1 MTGRD
6 TDRIRKQQEE
16 QQPKE
21 SKTGLTDGD
30 SRKEDAVAGRDGA
43 AMTAAGSGTA
53 DGGVVAGI
61 EAQYASAARHARR
74 TAGRAPQNE
83 DGERDVD
90 RRTPVAQDDSSRS
103 SVREDSRRPSERDVS
118 SRSSVLAGRAAVL
131 QQAPSPVATDA
142 SAPLSEGWQERRS
155 RNELRRV
162 DDLGVPKP
170 DAQQVEYRRVRLE
183 RVLLVGIWNSQETT
197 YARARDSL
205 RELAALATTAGASV
219 LDGFLQQRAVPDP
232 ATYLGSGKAKQLARL
247 VDEEEAD
254 TIIVNTEL
262 PPSQRRALENV
273 TGVHVIDRTAV
284 ILDIFAQHARSREGK
299 AQVELAQLQ
308 YMLPRLRGWGEALS
322 RQAGGQAAG
331 QAGGIGSRGPGETRL
346 EMNRRLI
353 HRRIAKLR
361 HDLAAMQ
368 PTRATKRDS
377 RRRNGV
383 PTVAVVGYTNAGKSS
398 LINALTHSHELV
410 GNALFATLDTAVRG
424 SVTSTG
430 RLFAYTDTVGFVSD
444 LPTQLVEAFK
454 STLEE
459 IADAQAIVHVVD
471 ASTVD
476 PSEQIEAV
484 ERVLTT
490 IDGVSALPRVLVLNK
505 QDLLTDTARSRLER
519 LYPGALFVSARTGE
533 GIDSLRTAV
542 EQALPVPPVHIS
554 TTVPFSQTGLVEQVR
569 TRGILRSLEW
579 TETGA
584 RIGAEVDDALAA
596 RLQAVSV

>member
-1 MTGRD
+1 MAG
-6 TDRIRKQQEE
+6 
-16 QQPKE
+16 
-21 SKTGLTDGD
+21 
-30 SRKEDAVAGRDGA
+30 EDARKADQTDEA
-43 AMTAAGSGTA
+43 EALADIESSYKTA
-53 DGGVVAGI
+53 V
-61 EAQYASAARHARR
+61 RR
-74 TAGRAPQNE
+74 TRRQTRQE
-83 DGERDVD
+83 DTPHERQEAEADH
-90 RRTPVAQDDSSRS
+90 TTG
-103 SVREDSRRPSERDVS
+103 
-118 SRSSVLAGRAAVL
+118 SVLSGRAAVL
-131 QQAPSPVATDA
+131 QKAPSPVAA
-142 SAPLSEGWQERRS
+142 GQHGELSEDWLERRS

-162 DDLGVPKP
+162 DDLGVGKP

-219 LDGFLQQRAVPDP
+219 LDGFLQQRPVPDP

-247 VDEEEAD
+247 VDEEDAD

-262 PPSQRRALENV
+262 PPSQRRALENL

-284 ILDIFAQHARSREGK
+284 ILDIFAQHARSKEGK

-331 QAGGIGSRGPGETRL
+331 QMGGIGSRGPGETRL

-361 HDLAAMQ
+361 RDLAAMQ

-398 LINALTHSHELV
+398 LINALTRSHELV

-424 SVTSTG
+424 SSTSTG

-459 IADAQAIVHVVD
+459 IADAQVILHVVD
-471 ASTVD
+471 ASTID
-476 PSEQIEAV
+476 PAEQIEAV
-484 ERVLTT
+484 ERVLADIPGT
-490 IDGVSALPRVLVLNK
+490 SALPRVLVLNK
-505 QDLLTDTARSRLER
+505 RDLLTDGARARLEQ
-519 LYPGALFVSARTGE
+519 LYPQAVFVSARTGE
-533 GIDSLRTAV
+533 GIDDLRRAV
-542 EQALPVPPVHIS
+542 EKALPVPSVHIS
-554 TTVPFSQTGLVEQVR
+554 ATIPFTQTGLVEQVR
-569 TRGILRSLEW
+569 TRGILRRLDW
-579 TETGA
+579 TDEGA
-584 RIGAEVDDALAA
+584 AIEADVDDALAA
-596 RLQAVSV
+596 RLQSAAEGD

>member
-1 MTGRD
+1 MA
-6 TDRIRKQQEE
+6 
-16 QQPKE
+16 E
-21 SKTGLTDGD
+21 S
-30 SRKEDAVAGRDGA
+30 ED
-43 AMTAAGSGTA
+43 
-53 DGGVVAGI
+53 VVAGI
-61 EAQYASAARHARR
+61 HARYGSALRKSASTRKHAGGKQVR
-74 TAGRAPQNE
+74 TTRGNAR
-83 DGERDVD
+83 V
-90 RRTPVAQDDSSRS
+90 TDDFSHSKIKNRS
-103 SVREDSRRPSERDVS
+103 REDS
-118 SRSSVLAGRAAVL
+118 VLSGQAAVL
-131 QQAPSPVATDA
+131 QKAPSPVGAHAQGQLNET
-142 SAPLSEGWQERRS
+142 WQERRS

-162 DDLGVPKP
+162 EDLGVQKP
-170 DAQQVEYRRVRLE
+170 NAEQVEYRRVRLE

-219 LDGFLQQRAVPDP
+219 LDGFLQQRPAPDP

-331 QAGGIGSRGPGETRL
+331 QLGGIGSRGPGETRI

-361 HDLAAMQ
+361 RDIAAMR
-368 PTRATKRDS
+368 PTRSTKRDS

-383 PTVAVVGYTNAGKSS
+383 PTAAVVGYTNAGKSS
-398 LINALTHSHELV
+398 LINALTRSHELV

-424 SVTSTG
+424 STTSTG
-430 RLFAYTDTVGFVSD
+430 RVFAYTDTVGFVSD

-459 IADAQAIVHVVD
+459 IADAHVIVHVVD

-484 ERVLTT
+484 EQVLSG
-490 IDGVSALPRVLVLNK
+490 IDGVQNIPRVLVLNK
-505 QDLLTDTARSRLER
+505 EDLLTPQAHGRLKR
-519 LYPGALFVSARTGE
+519 LYPTAVFVSARTGA
-533 GIDSLRTAV
+533 GIDDVRKAV
-542 EQALPVPPVHIS
+542 EKALPVPAVHIS
-554 TTVPFSQTGLVEQVR
+554 VTLPFAQTGLVEQVR
-569 TRGILRSLEW
+569 THGILRHLDWTGDGPHLE
-579 TETGA
+579 A
-584 RIGAEVDDALAA
+584 DVDDALAS
-596 RLQAVSV
+596 RLQAASR

>member
-1 MTGRD
+1 MTDPNDHGEQTDDQQSDQRD
-6 TDRIRKQQEE
+6 NRVNDQ
-16 QQPKE
+16 
-21 SKTGLTDGD
+21 
-30 SRKEDAVAGRDGA
+30 
-43 AMTAAGSGTA
+43 
-53 DGGVVAGI
+53 
-61 EAQYASAARHARR
+61 
-74 TAGRAPQNE
+74 
-83 DGERDVD
+83 
-90 RRTPVAQDDSSRS
+90 RS
-103 SVREDSRRPSERDVS
+103 NQREDRVADQRTDQTVLGGQADVLGQS
-118 SRSSVLAGRAAVL
+118 
-131 QQAPSPVATDA
+131 PSPVSQT
-142 SAPLSEGWQERRS
+142 APDQLSQGWQERRS

-162 DDLGVPKP
+162 DDLGVQRP

-183 RVLLVGIWNSQETT
+183 RVILVGLWNSQETT

-219 LDGFLQQRAVPDP
+219 LDGFLQQRPTPDP

-247 VDEEEAD
+247 VDQEEAD

-331 QAGGIGSRGPGETRL
+331 QLGGIGSRGPGETRL

-353 HRRIAKLR
+353 HRRISKLR
-361 HDLAAMQ
+361 RDLAAMQ

-377 RRRNGV
+377 RKRNGV
-383 PTVAVVGYTNAGKSS
+383 ETVAVVGYTNAGKSS
-398 LINALTHSHELV
+398 LINALTNSHELV

-424 SVTSTG
+424 SSTSTG

-459 IADAQAIVHVVD
+459 IADASVILHVVD
-471 ASTVD
+471 GSTVD
-476 PSEQIEAV
+476 PSEQINAV
-484 ERVLTT
+484 EHVLAT
-490 IDGVSALPRVLVLNK
+490 IEGVSSIPRVLVLNK
-505 QDLLTDTARSRLER
+505 DDLLSVHERDRLER
-519 LYPGALFVSARTGE
+519 LYPQAIFVSARTHD
-533 GIDSLRTAV
+533 GIDRV
-542 EQALPVPPVHIS
+542 
-554 TTVPFSQTGLVEQVR
+554 
-569 TRGILRSLEW
+569 
-579 TETGA
+579 
-584 RIGAEVDDALAA
+584 
-596 RLQAVSV
+596 